1 MRSRVLGTAL
11 FGLGVLAIV
20 FALGLA
26 FVVAPRAAQ
35 LPYDMEPTQSVAEAQ
50 NATFLQVTN
59 GAAKI
64 NTGNLRSTVT
74 VQPDAKETAGLEGDL
89 DGSAL
94 VWLAGQDVVNTSLN
108 SERVSAYSTRLA
120 VDRETGAAV
129 PWDGAWLDTGNQE
142 KIEYS
147 GHMYKFPFGTEKK
160 AYPIYDR
167 DIREAKPAE
176 FVKTEEIGGLETYQ
190 FTQQIVDG
198 RQQLDPTQLSLLVDQ
213 LLGDTATTA
222 EVVYS
227 NTRTVWVEPVTGQF
241 IRVSEEQNKI
251 LRGNNGEEVTLLD
264 ADFTYTDDTV
274 DRSVKAAEENRQ
286 KLNLVGL
293 WGPLGLGLLGLILA
307 VAGVLV
313 ALRGGRGASAA
324 GVPAQSGGGHDDLD
338 DDGKPATAGSHRAEG

>member
-20 FALGLA
+20 FAAGLA

-35 LPYDMEPTQSVAEAQ
+35 IPYDMEPTQSVAEAQ

-64 NTGNLRSTVT
+64 NQGTLRSTVT
-74 VQPDAKETAGLEGDL
+74 VQPDAKETANLEGDL
-89 DGSAL
+89 DGTAI
-94 VWLAGQDVVNTSLN
+94 VWLAGQDVVNTTLN

-120 VDRETGAAV
+120 VDRETAAAV

-142 KIEYS
+142 KIDYT

-160 AYPIYDR
+160 AYPIFDR

-190 FTQQIVDG
+190 FQQQIVDG

-213 LLGDTATTA
+213 LLDDTATTA
-222 EVVYS
+222 EVVYN

-241 IRVSEEQNKI
+241 LRVSEEQNKV
-251 LRGNNGEEVTLLD
+251 LRGNNGQEVTLLD
-264 ADFTYTDDTV
+264 ADFTYTEDSV
-274 DRSVKAAEENRQ
+274 NRSVATVEDNRQ
-286 KLNLVGL
+286 KLQLVGF
-293 WGPLGLGLLGLILA
+293 WGPLGLGILGLILA
-307 VAGVLV
+307 VAGIFLT
-313 ALRGGRGASAA
+313 LRGNAAASGA
-324 GVPAQSGGGHDDLD
+324 PARSGGTHDDLD
-338 DDGKPATAGSHRAEG
+338 GDGKPATAGSHRAEG